1 MDVGERGFI
10 QKQVGDIY
18 FALIIV
24 NKTIKTKNSR
34 WSNYSF
40 RKRMLLHMIWS
51 LNNQQLKTLMNK
63 KNNKWYRNRFPKK
76 HKNPSS

>member
-34 WSNYSF
+34 
-40 RKRMLLHMIWS
+40 
-51 LNNQQLKTLMNK
+51 
-63 KNNKWYRNRFPKK
+63 
-76 HKNPSS
+76 